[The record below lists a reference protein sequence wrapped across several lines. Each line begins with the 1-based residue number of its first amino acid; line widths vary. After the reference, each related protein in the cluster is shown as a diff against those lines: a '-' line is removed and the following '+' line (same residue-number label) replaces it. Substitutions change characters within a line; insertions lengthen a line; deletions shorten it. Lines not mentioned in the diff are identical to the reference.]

1 MKNIY
6 LFLII
11 ALFFSSC
18 NLKKVEKL
26 HGVPNLKKKSENIV
40 LLTTN
45 TNDIISE
52 FGLPSTKG
60 TFDNDLWIYIERKI
74 TSSELKTFGR
84 RKLIINN
91 VLLLEFNIKGILVK
105 KEFLSIEDMN
115 KLEINKSTTN
125 VNNTKDSFINTF
137 LTSIRQKINDP
148 LRMKKIK

>member
-1 MKNIY
+1 M
-6 LFLII
+6 II

-91 VLLLEFNIKGILVK
+91 VLLLEFNTKGILVK

-125 VNNTKDSFINTF
+125 VNNTKNSFISTF

-148 LRMKKIK
+148 LRIKKIK

>member
-11 ALFFSSC
+11 ALFFSSF
-18 NLKKVEKL
+18 NLKKVEKF

-91 VLLLEFNIKGILVK
+91 VLLLEFNTKGILVK
-105 KEFLSIEDMN
+105 KEFLSIKDMN

-125 VNNTKDSFINTF
+125 INNTKDSFISTF

>member
-1 MKNIY
+1 M
-6 LFLII
+6 
-11 ALFFSSC
+11 
-18 NLKKVEKL
+18 
-26 HGVPNLKKKSENIV
+26 

-52 FGLPSTKG
+52 FGLPSTKS

-91 VLLLEFNIKGILVK
+91 VLLLEFNTKGILVK

-115 KLEINKSTTN
+115 KLKINESTTN
-125 VNNTKDSFINTF
+125 VNNTKNSFINTF

>member
-1 MKNIY
+1 M
-6 LFLII
+6 
-11 ALFFSSC
+11 
-18 NLKKVEKL
+18 
-26 HGVPNLKKKSENIV
+26 

-45 TNDIISE
+45 TNDIILE

-74 TSSELKTFGR
+74 TSSEPKTFGR

-91 VLLLEFNIKGILVK
+91 VLLLEFNTKGILVK

-115 KLEINKSTTN
+115 KLKINKSTTN
-125 VNNTKDSFINTF
+125 VNNTKNSFINTF

>member
-1 MKNIY
+1 M
-6 LFLII
+6 II

-91 VLLLEFNIKGILVK
+91 VLLLEFNTKGILVK

-125 VNNTKDSFINTF
+125 VNNTKNSFISTF

>member
-11 ALFFSSC
+11 ALFFPSC

-26 HGVPNLKKKSENIV
+26 HGVPNLKIKSENIV

-52 FGLPSTKG
+52 FGLPSTRS

-74 TSSELKTFGR
+74 TSSELKTLGR
-84 RKLIINN
+84 RKLILNN
-91 VLLLEFNIKGILVK
+91 VLLLEFNTKGILVK
-105 KEFLSIEDMN
+105 KDFLSIEDMN
-115 KLEINKSTTN
+115 KLKINTSATN
-125 VNNTKDSFINTF
+125 VNNTKDSFVNTF
-137 LTSIRQKINDP
+137 LSSVRQKINDP
-148 LRMKKIK
+148 LGVKKVK

>member
-1 MKNIY
+1 M
-6 LFLII
+6 
-11 ALFFSSC
+11 
-18 NLKKVEKL
+18 
-26 HGVPNLKKKSENIV
+26 

-52 FGLPSTKG
+52 FGLPSTKS

-91 VLLLEFNIKGILVK
+91 VLLLEFNTKGILVK
-105 KEFLSIEDMN
+105 KEFLSIKDMN

-125 VNNTKDSFINTF
+125 VNNTKNSFINTF

>member
-6 LFLII
+6 LFVII
-11 ALFFSSC
+11 ALFLSSC

-91 VLLLEFNIKGILVK
+91 VLLLEFNTKGILVK
-105 KEFLSIEDMN
+105 KEFLSIKDMN

-125 VNNTKDSFINTF
+125 VNNTKNSFINTF

-148 LRMKKIK
+148 LGMKKIK

>member
-1 MKNIY
+1 M
-6 LFLII
+6 
-11 ALFFSSC
+11 
-18 NLKKVEKL
+18 
-26 HGVPNLKKKSENIV
+26 

-52 FGLPSTKG
+52 FGLPSTKS

-91 VLLLEFNIKGILVK
+91 VLLLEFNTKGILVK

-115 KLEINKSTTN
+115 KLKINESATN
-125 VNNTKDSFINTF
+125 VNNTKNSFINTF

>member
-1 MKNIY
+1 M
-6 LFLII
+6 II

-40 LLTTN
+40 LLNTN

-91 VLLLEFNIKGILVK
+91 VLLLEFNTKGILVK

-115 KLEINKSTTN
+115 KLKINKSTTN
-125 VNNTKDSFINTF
+125 VNNTKNSFISTF

>member
-1 MKNIY
+1 
-6 LFLII
+6 LII

-91 VLLLEFNIKGILVK
+91 VLLLEFNTKGILVK

-125 VNNTKDSFINTF
+125 VNNTKNSFISTF

>member
-1 MKNIY
+1 M
-6 LFLII
+6 II

-26 HGVPNLKKKSENIV
+26 HGIPNLKKKSENIV

-84 RKLIINN
+84 RKLRIN
-91 VLLLEFNIKGILVK
+91 FNGLY
-105 KEFLSIEDMN
+105 
-115 KLEINKSTTN
+115 KLY
-125 VNNTKDSFINTF
+125 
-137 LTSIRQKINDP
+137 
-148 LRMKKIK
+148 

>member
-1 MKNIY
+1 M
-6 LFLII
+6 II

-91 VLLLEFNIKGILVK
+91 VLLLEFNTKGILVK

-115 KLEINKSTTN
+115 KLKINKSTTN
-125 VNNTKDSFINTF
+125 VNNTKNSFISTF

>member
-1 MKNIY
+1 M
-6 LFLII
+6 
-11 ALFFSSC
+11 
-18 NLKKVEKL
+18 
-26 HGVPNLKKKSENIV
+26 PNLKKKSENIV

-91 VLLLEFNIKGILVK
+91 VLLLEFNTKGILVK

-125 VNNTKDSFINTF
+125 VNNTKNSFISTF

>member
-6 LFLII
+6 LFVII
-11 ALFFSSC
+11 ALFLSSC

-91 VLLLEFNIKGILVK
+91 VLLLEFNTKGILVK

-115 KLEINKSTTN
+115 KLKINESATN
-125 VNNTKDSFINTF
+125 VNNTKNSFINTF

>member
-1 MKNIY
+1 M
-6 LFLII
+6 II

-40 LLTTN
+40 LLNTN

-91 VLLLEFNIKGILVK
+91 VLLLEFNTKVILVK

-115 KLEINKSTTN
+115 KLKINKSTTN
-125 VNNTKDSFINTF
+125 VNNTKNSFINTF

>member
-1 MKNIY
+1 M
-6 LFLII
+6 
-11 ALFFSSC
+11 
-18 NLKKVEKL
+18 
-26 HGVPNLKKKSENIV
+26 

-52 FGLPSTKG
+52 FGLPSTKS

-91 VLLLEFNIKGILVK
+91 VLLLEFNTKGILVK

-115 KLEINKSTTN
+115 KLKINESATN
-125 VNNTKDSFINTF
+125 ANNTKNSFINTF

>member
-1 MKNIY
+1 M
-6 LFLII
+6 II

-40 LLTTN
+40 LLNTN

-91 VLLLEFNIKGILVK
+91 VLLLEFNTKGILVK

-115 KLEINKSTTN
+115 KLKINKSTTN
-125 VNNTKDSFINTF
+125 VNNTKNSFVNTF

>member
-1 MKNIY
+1 M
-6 LFLII
+6 
-11 ALFFSSC
+11 
-18 NLKKVEKL
+18 
-26 HGVPNLKKKSENIV
+26 

-91 VLLLEFNIKGILVK
+91 VLLLEFNTKGILVK

-115 KLEINKSTTN
+115 KLKINESTTN
-125 VNNTKDSFINTF
+125 VNNTKKSFINTF

-148 LRMKKIK
+148 LRVKNIK

>member
-1 MKNIY
+1 M
-6 LFLII
+6 II

-52 FGLPSTKG
+52 FGLPSTKS

-91 VLLLEFNIKGILVK
+91 VLLLEFNTKGILVK

-115 KLEINKSTTN
+115 KLKINESTTN
-125 VNNTKDSFINTF
+125 VKNKKKSFINTF

-148 LRMKKIK
+148 LRMKNIK